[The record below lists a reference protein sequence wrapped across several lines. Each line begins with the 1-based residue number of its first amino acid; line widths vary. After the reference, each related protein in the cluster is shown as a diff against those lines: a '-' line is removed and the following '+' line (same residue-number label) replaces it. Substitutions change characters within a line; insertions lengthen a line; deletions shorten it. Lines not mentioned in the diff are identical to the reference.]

1 MGTQYME
8 EGFHETLKE
17 VKMRVV
23 GLILEGVIVGDNIS
37 LKRGSTTNELK
48 IGLDID
54 VIEETID

>member
-48 IGLDID
+48 IGLDIE

>member
-48 IGLDID
+48 IGLAIE